1 MDRFEFDGQAVRHFA
16 QAKSFARSAHLAAI
30 SPTVETSKAINYE
43 RAQPF
48 RIQHLALDWVI
59 DEVTRSVHATAL
71 LTVQRTSKLS
81 RTLELDAVDFAIH
94 RIAIG
99 NKVARYTYDGK
110 LIRIIVPNERAVVM
124 IAYTVVPKRGLYFFA
139 PDALRP
145 ERATQIWTQFQD
157 QDARHVIPCV
167 DDPSQRMTTELRVLV
182 PKGMQAVANGE
193 LVASELVKDRARL
206 TWANR
211 HSHASYLLAFVCGEF
226 AVKEEVHAGVPLAY
240 WVPPSR
246 AKDIDATFGRTA
258 RMLDFLNAFTG
269 FPYPWGRYTQ
279 VVVSEFQ
286 GGGMENT
293 SLTVLY
299 EHTMLDPVAARDVT
313 SDELIEHELAHHW
326 FGNLVTCRDW
336 SEGWLN
342 EGFATYSEH
351 LYREKTMGL
360 DEFHQ
365 GLRADLQAYLAEAE
379 RYQRPIVTKLYD
391 APMDIFDRHLYEK
404 ASLFLHGVRMQ
415 LGRGAFAA
423 SVRTYLKKFAF
434 KTAET
439 RDLQRVFEQKT
450 GLSLDRT
457 FREGLTVAGHVK
469 LNAEIVLG
477 DKPMVR
483 FTQEQAV
490 LREVRLQVLVSRKA
504 SANKSKKIAAPTIA
518 RHTVVF
524 DTKEHALPLSGASGD
539 GSGGL
544 AGDDIDLV
552 VIDPRFEVLGEL
564 QIKAPFD
571 LLERVLERGP
581 QALDRTRAAEAME
594 SSRLAT
600 VALVRTLW
608 SPSAFWGTRVAA
620 AQVLARFGTNQAREA
635 LLHAA
640 QKRVQLKKTRIA
652 TPKRA
657 AKNVD
662 KSASGSAQAERDR
675 LRVLR
680 ATVQGLAGF
689 VGADI
694 EEELVRHLQRH
705 ESHLVAAAAATA
717 LGKVG
722 ALGAIE
728 VLCEGAE
735 TASWSDLVA
744 TASLRALGDLGLM
757 SRRASRIALPILQ
770 SKTHPGY
777 SARIRRAASVALA
790 NMAQTEASRATI
802 EPLLSDDDA
811 SVRASAGEALATI
824 GLPRARQALAMQF
837 ARETD
842 PRTRKQLEEAMRQST
857 KAPAAEQIA
866 ELRRELDALRRALAE
881 TKVQI
886 EKDRSE
892 TKVKAKLGRKAGLT
906 VTPAKATGKRKAR
919 SRA

>member
-1 MDRFEFDGQAVRHFA
+1 MDRYEFDGQTVRHFA
-16 QAKSFARSAHLAAI
+16 QATSFARSTQVVAT
-30 SPTVETSKAINYE
+30 SPTAEASKAVNYE

-59 DEVTRSVHATAL
+59 DDVTHSVHATAL

-99 NKVARYTYDGK
+99 DKVAKYTYDGK
-110 LIRIIVPNERAVVM
+110 IIRIVVPNERAVVM
-124 IAYTVVPKRGLYFFA
+124 IAYTVVPQRGLYFFA
-139 PDALRP
+139 PDATRP

-157 QDARHVIPCV
+157 RDARHVIPCV
-167 DDPSQRMTTELRVLV
+167 DDPSERMTTELRVLV

-193 LVASELVKDRARL
+193 LVASELVKGRPRL

-226 AVKEEVHAGVPLAY
+226 AVKEEEHAGVPLAY

-365 GLRADLQAYLAEAE
+365 GLRADLQAYLSEAE
-379 RYQRPIVTKLYD
+379 RFQRPIVTKVYD

-415 LGRGAFAA
+415 LGRRAFAS

-434 KTAET
+434 KTVET
-439 RDLQRVFEQKT
+439 RDLQRVFERKT

-469 LNAEIVLG
+469 LNAEVVLG

-504 SANKSKKIAAPTIA
+504 SANKSKKVAPPRFT

-524 DTKEHALPLSGASGD
+524 NTKEHALPFSGISGSD
-539 GSGGL
+539 V
-544 AGDDIDLV
+544 DLV

-564 QIKAPFD
+564 QIKAPYD

-581 QALDRTRAAEAME
+581 RALDRTRAAEAME

-600 VALVRTLW
+600 NALVRTLW

-620 AQVLARFGTNQAREA
+620 AQSLARFGTNQARTA

-640 QKRVQLKKTRIA
+640 QKRMQLKKTSDA
-652 TPKRA
+652 TPKRG

-675 LRVLR
+675 LRILR
-680 ATVQGLAGF
+680 ATIQGLAGF
-689 VGADI
+689 VGTDI

-705 ESHLVAAAAATA
+705 ESHLVASAAATA

-728 VLCEGAE
+728 VLCQGAE

-744 TASLRALGDLGLM
+744 TASLRALGELGLI
-757 SRRASRIALPILQ
+757 SRRASRIALPILRA
-770 SKTHPGY
+770 KTHPAY
-777 SARIRRAASVALA
+777 SARIRRAASFALA
-790 NMAQTEASRATI
+790 NLAQTEASRATI
-802 EPLLSDDDA
+802 EPMLSDDDA
-811 SVRASAGEALATI
+811 SVRAAAGEALAII
-824 GLPRARQALAMQF
+824 GLPRARQALSLQY

-842 PRTRKQLEEAMRQST
+842 PRTRKQLEEAKRQT
-857 KAPAAEQIA
+857 TRAPAAEQIA
-866 ELRRELDALRRALAE
+866 ELRRELDTLRRALAD
-881 TKVQI
+881 TKAQI
-886 EKDRSE
+886 EKDRPE
-892 TKVKAKLGRKAGLT
+892 AKANAKLGGKAGLT
-906 VTPAKATGKRKAR
+906 TRLAKATGKRKVR
-919 SRA
+919 SKA